1 MKEGVF
7 VKGNFGKIR
16 NLQVLS
22 EVLSEIRLECRDEDE
37 RLRVKIEYFKDVTLK
52 DLDWIGNL
60 EDWNVQ
66 TQGWLVKRR
75 KTFDRFFKI
84 D

>member
-52 DLDWIGNL
+52 DLD
-60 EDWNVQ
+60 
-66 TQGWLVKRR
+66 
-75 KTFDRFFKI
+75 
-84 D
+84 